1 MEDLPDEQT
10 EIIEDLTKQAQ
21 EAILAILRR
30 ERDSYIKRLEA
41 APTVP
46 TMAIV
51 EARALSMVRQDENI
65 REIPEPSPDFENWV
79 TVNIIN
85 PGYEEQLE
93 LWVEESG
100 ELMENAAVLFGQM
113 AFLELGVD
121 LIFNETD
128 ERLARWLSERSRRE
142 AQLIKGATDEEV
154 IMTLWDVVMDG
165 NYSIPKFVEA
175 LEESFAFS
183 EKRAERI
190 ARTEVISASRAGQ
203 YHGDMQSGLVIGKK
217 WMAAN
222 QERTR
227 PGHRGANGQ
236 IVAFDEP
243 FLVANGNGQLEPLMF
258 PGDTSLGASASN
270 VIQCRCWYK
279 RILEGE
285 EME

>member
-1 MEDLPDEQT
+1 MPEDQIELL
-10 EIIEDLTKQAQ
+10 EDLTKQAQ
-21 EAILAILRR
+21 KAIEDVLKR
-30 ERDSYIKRLEA
+30 EKETYIKRLEE
-41 APTVP
+41 APPIP

-51 EARALSMVRQDENI
+51 EARALSMVRREENT
-65 REIPEPSPDFENWV
+65 RENPEPSPDFESWI
-79 TVNIIN
+79 TVNVLN
-85 PGYEEQLE
+85 PDYEEQLE

-100 ELMENAAVLFGQM
+100 ELMENTAVLFGQIAM
-113 AFLELGVD
+113 LELGAE
-121 LIFNETD
+121 LIFNQTD

-142 AQLIKGATDEEV
+142 AQLIKGATDEDV

-183 EKRAERI
+183 KQRAERI

-227 PGHRGANGQ
+227 DGHRGANGQ
-236 IVAFDEP
+236 VVAFDEP
-243 FLVANGNGQLEPLMF
+243 FLVANANGQLEPLLF
-258 PGDTSLGASASN
+258 PGDTSLGCSASN
-270 VIQCRCWYK
+270 IVNCRCWYK

-285 EME
+285 ELE

>member
-21 EAILAILRR
+21 EAILALLRR
-30 ERDSYIKRLEA
+30 ERDSYIKRLEK
-41 APTVP
+41 APPVP

-51 EARALSMVRQDENI
+51 EARALSMVRRDENI
-65 REIPEPSPDFENWV
+65 RENPEPSPDFENWV

-85 PGYEEQLE
+85 PDYEEQLE

-100 ELMENAAVLFGQM
+100 ELMENAAVLFGQISM
-113 AFLELGVD
+113 LELGVD
-121 LIFNETD
+121 LVFNETD

-142 AQLIKGATDEEV
+142 AQLIKGATDEDV

-183 EKRAERI
+183 AKRAERI

-227 PGHRGANGQ
+227 DGHRGANGQ
-236 IVAFDEP
+236 VVAFDEP
-243 FLVANGNGQLEPLMF
+243 FLVANGNGQLESLMF